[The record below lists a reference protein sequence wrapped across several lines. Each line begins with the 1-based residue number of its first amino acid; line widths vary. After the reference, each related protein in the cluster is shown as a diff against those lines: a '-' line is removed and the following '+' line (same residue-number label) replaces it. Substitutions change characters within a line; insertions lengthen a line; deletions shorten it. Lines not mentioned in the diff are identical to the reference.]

1 MNKIKCAIVAASIT
15 ICLIALY
22 SMPMVEANGMPV
34 KQEVKETKVVEKVV
48 YEPIRPVEVMP
59 AITPVPI
66 IFEKVERSSNGEN
79 ITGEEHNGV
88 GAIDRGVEYDIDGS
102 DSGDTETDETEER
115 FDKPEDESEGIIEY
129 PVYGESI
136 EGPESEPEPEEYV
149 EPEPEPEEYVEPEP
163 ESNLE
168 YVGEWTITAYC
179 SCVECCGSWGNATA
193 SGVTPCSGHTVAC
206 NILPMGTQVMID
218 GIIYIVEDTGWT
230 PYGDAWIDIYFD
242 THEEAL
248 AYGLHTTSV
257 YIVH

>member
-1 MNKIKCAIVAASIT
+1 MVAVSIA

-34 KQEVKETKVVEKVV
+34 KQEVKETKVVEEVV

-66 IFEKVERSSNGEN
+66 IFEEKGEEISNGEDVA
-79 ITGEEHNGV
+79 GEEHNGV
-88 GAIDRGVEYDIDGS
+88 GAS
-102 DSGDTETDETEER
+102 DSGVECDAGGDNAADTTVNNAEER
-115 FDKPEDESEGIIEY
+115 TGELEDESEGIIEY
-129 PVYGESI
+129 PVYGESN
-136 EGPESEPEPEEYV
+136 E
-149 EPEPEPEEYVEPEP
+149 EPEPEPEKYVEPEP

-168 YVGEWTITAYC
+168 YIGDWTITAYC

-193 SGVTPCSGHTVAC
+193 SGAIPCSGRTVAC
-206 NILPMGTQVMID
+206 NVLPMGTQVMID
-218 GIIYIVEDTGWT
+218 DVIYTVEDTGWT